1 MCASTVRCP
10 PTRPHPWGASFLIR
24 VRAEPTRN
32 TNNAAQPSRKSSH
45 PHSRNRTYVHAR
57 PRPRP
62 LNVRASA
69 GHSPGKY
76 SSTIPSSCARISS
89 KRRSRSSVVALM
101 RFPLDSVLY
110 TPLSPQH
117 EAWIR
122 DIYSLVSR
130 HDEARATPSFR
141 SSVKNLATDILSRHS
156 AIANT
161 LSTRPSEPT
170 IETPKSE
177 S

>member
-10 PTRPHPWGASFLIR
+10 PTRPHPWGCVLSHQGTRRTDTKHQECCATITQILPPAPPQPHK
-24 VRAEPTRN
+24 RAHSAPT
-32 TNNAAQPSRKSSH
+32 SSV
-45 PHSRNRTYVHAR
+45 NHAG
-57 PRPRP
+57 
-62 LNVRASA
+62 AD
-69 GHSPGKY
+69 HSPGKY
-76 SSTIPSSCARISS
+76 SPAIPSSCARISS
-89 KRRSRSSVVALM
+89 KGQSRSSVVALM

-130 HDEARATPSFR
+130 HDEARATPPFR
-141 SSVKNLATDILSRHS
+141 SSGKILATDILSRHS

-161 LSTRPSEPT
+161 LSTLPSEPT